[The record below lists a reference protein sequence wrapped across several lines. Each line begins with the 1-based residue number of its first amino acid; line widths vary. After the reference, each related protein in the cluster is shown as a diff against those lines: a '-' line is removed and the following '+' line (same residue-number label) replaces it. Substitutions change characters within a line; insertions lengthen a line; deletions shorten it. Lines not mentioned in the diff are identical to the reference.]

1 MKAPIKS
8 AWCCKS
14 LVWFGAC
21 KPLES
26 HWPAKAK
33 CAVRA
38 WRGGWGYMVRLAL
51 YLMHHL
57 SLRCWFNRQR
67 SNNEVT
73 FFDSHANWQSERE
86 SWMMASSSP
95 RRTEKKNQTVAS
107 TDSNTDPPV
116 GTSSLHLCLTGF
128 NMLHVFT
135 CTVTD
140 WTAIAGILYT
150 NSQVM

>member
-26 HWPAKAK
+26 HWLARAK
-33 CAVRA
+33 CAVRER
-38 WRGGWGYMVRLAL
+38 RGGWGYVVRLAL

-67 SNNEVT
+67 PNNEVT
-73 FFDSHANWQSERE
+73 FLDSHANWQSERE
-86 SWMMASSSP
+86 SWVMAPSALRRKKTNSCRPRFKPCSTCKTDCSSTRYTCSRAP
-95 RRTEKKNQTVAS
+95 TQTR
-107 TDSNTDPPV
+107 
-116 GTSSLHLCLTGF
+116 
-128 NMLHVFT
+128 
-135 CTVTD
+135 VTA
-140 WTAIAGILYT
+140 TAGIIYT